1 MPQEIMT
8 AEASLSRQAL
18 VFGLVLLCLDIGS
31 KMVFGVLDPQ
41 SCFSINGDASFVRL
55 VMLWPSVP
63 LVLALLWQRGL
74 VARCGPTMYR
84 FAVAALAV
92 GGLGGFF
99 SWLYFDRA
107 MHLAAPALGVHFF
120 NTTLSEGS
128 TILASL
134 TLLGGAIIGRRA
146 PR

>member
-1 MPQEIMT
+1 MPQEMIA

-31 KMVFGVLDPQ
+31 KMAFGVVDAQ
-41 SCFSINGDASFVRL
+41 SCFSMDGGASFFGL
-55 VMLWPSVP
+55 VMWPSVP

-74 VARCGPTMYR
+74 VARCGPTTYQ

-92 GGLGGFF
+92 GVLGGFF
-99 SWLYFDRA
+99 YWLYFDRA
-107 MHLAAPALGVHFF
+107 MHLAAPALGIHSFL

-134 TLLGGAIIGRRA
+134 TLLGAAIIGRRA
-146 PR
+146 SR

>member
-1 MPQEIMT
+1 MPQEIIT

-31 KMVFGVLDPQ
+31 KMVFGVLGPQ
-41 SCFSINGDASFVRL
+41 SCFSIDGDASFVGF
-55 VMLWPSVP
+55 VMWPSVP

-92 GGLGGFF
+92 GVLGGFF

-107 MHLAAPALGVHFF
+107 MHLAAPALGVHSFL

-134 TLLGGAIIGRRA
+134 TLLGAAIVGRRA